1 MAIALVLVIG
11 KSNAITEILCSFNYT
26 PKSNATTDIFS
37 SCIYNDKGFVL
48 EINCEVRSEWRFSE
62 FRQWTLSQSHPAIHL
77 NIACKGGQ
85 LVLTHPINA
94 RNLTELRIKD
104 CLKIEG
110 IFSKFEEQV
119 LRNADATEDTNMTLR
134 VLEITNSSYL
144 YDTKS
149 ILQHSDWLQR
159 LYGCVTFFPR
169 GLRVLKQSK
178 TSFEGDF
185 DGFQDLPVGN
195 TCDYNELEVYEKSVF
210 QSKLSFLYENSENEI
225 FYFLRFGKFKNLRIA
240 NFSNANLHF
249 IPTHF
254 TEYNWFRRFESI
266 EIIDLSYNRIKE
278 IPYLRN
284 PHHSGV
290 KIILHHNNI
299 SKITMTLLD
308 KLRHANDILID
319 FSKNIF
325 SCTCENDHEEILRFV
340 KNKFEEKWAKPYRFL
355 ANETCSFPSTLQ
367 GMTFKSLDAK
377 LLCPEIS
384 EYPNMTFKSLDAEL
398 LCPEYPNIS
407 FIILIV
413 LAVFAL
419 ICIVIMFRREI
430 KMLSYTRLGIRL
442 WRQKRSANIR
452 LKEYDAFISYSTL
465 DESWVLGTLC
475 KRLEKLR
482 LCLHHKHFVLGAC
495 ISDNIIESVEK
506 SRHTIIVLSENFLQ
520 SEWCL
525 LEFRKAFHQT
535 LLERSKRHLIVILM
549 NNLKI
554 DTLEPEMK
562 HFLQTHTYLKLNDF
576 LFWDRLIYA
585 VSDAKFQSS
594 EKRRQFGKENSLSVD
609 KLEVDPLKS
618 ESVVTVDYSN

>member
-1 MAIALVLVIG
+1 MFFTAIVLVLIIG
-11 KSNAITEILCSFNYT
+11 KSNAITDIL
-26 PKSNATTDIFS
+26 S
-37 SCIYNDKGFVL
+37 SCGYMDSGSVL
-48 EINCEVRSEWRFSE
+48 EVSCEVRSEWRFSE
-62 FRQWTLSQSHPAIHL
+62 FRQWTLSQSRPAIHL

-94 RNLTELRIKD
+94 RNLTELRIRD

-110 IFSKFEEQV
+110 MFANFEERD
-119 LRNADATEDTNMTLR
+119 LGNDATEDLRDTNMTLR

-144 YDTKS
+144 YNTTNV
-149 ILQHSDWLQR
+149 LQHSDWLQR

-185 DGFQDLPVGN
+185 PGFQDLPVGN
-195 TCDYNELEVYEKSVF
+195 DCDYNDLEVYEKSVF
-210 QSKLSFLYENSENEI
+210 QSKYAFLSEESENEI
-225 FYFLRFGKFKNLRIA
+225 FYFLRSGKFKNLRIA

-249 IPTHF
+249 VPTHF

-278 IPYLRN
+278 IPYLRRPN
-284 PHHSGV
+284 RGGV

-299 SKITMTLLD
+299 SKITMTLID
-308 KLRHANDILID
+308 KLKQLNGMLVD
-319 FSKNIF
+319 FSKNTF
-325 SCTCENDHEEILRFV
+325 FCTCENDQERILRFV
-340 KNKFEEKWAKPYRFL
+340 KNKIEKNWAKPYRFL

-384 EYPNMTFKSLDAEL
+384 EYPNMTFKSLDAKL
-398 LCPEYPNIS
+398 LCPEISEYPNIS

-413 LAVFAL
+413 LAVVAL

-430 KMLSYTRLGIRL
+430 RMLSYTRLGIRL
-442 WRQKRSANIR
+442 WRQRRSATIR

-495 ISDNIIESVEK
+495 ISDNIIESVER

-535 LLERSKRHLIVILM
+535 LLERKRHLIVILM
-549 NNLKI
+549 NNVKI

-562 HFLQTHTYLKLNDF
+562 HFLRTHTYLKLNDF

-594 EKRRQFGKENSLSVD
+594 KKREHSGKENSLSVD
-609 KLEVDPLKS
+609 KMEVDPLKS
-618 ESVVTVDYSN
+618 DSVVTVDYSN